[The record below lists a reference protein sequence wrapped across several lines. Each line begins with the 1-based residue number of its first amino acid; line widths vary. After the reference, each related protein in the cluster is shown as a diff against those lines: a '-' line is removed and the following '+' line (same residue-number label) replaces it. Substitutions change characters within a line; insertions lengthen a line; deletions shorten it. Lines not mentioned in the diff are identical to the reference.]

1 LYKTFLERHTIN
13 SNPRFATD
21 LRTAGAEG
29 SLLLIA
35 ACSLSCPRPRVDLVA
50 GSLLLLVVVVV
61 FVVVAFAAARPL
73 LL

>member
-29 SLLLIA
+29 SLLLVA
-35 ACSLSCPRPRVDLVA
+35 ACSPPRPRPRVDLVA
-50 GSLLLLVVVVV
+50 GSLLLLLVIVVVVI
-61 FVVVAFAAARPL
+61 VAESL
-73 LL
+73 L

>member
-21 LRTAGAEG
+21 LRIAEAEG
-29 SLLLIA
+29 SLFLVA
-35 ACSLSCPRPRVDLVA
+35 TCSPPGSCPRVDLVA
-50 GSLLLLVVVVV
+50 GSLLLLVVVV
-61 FVVVAFAAARPL
+61 AAAAATAAAGSL